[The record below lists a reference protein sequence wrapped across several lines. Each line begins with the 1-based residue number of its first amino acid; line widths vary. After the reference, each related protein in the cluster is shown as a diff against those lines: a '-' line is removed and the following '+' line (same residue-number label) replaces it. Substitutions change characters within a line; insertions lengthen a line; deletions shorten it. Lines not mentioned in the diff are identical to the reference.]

1 MELAAGCCFRGG
13 VLHRVHLL
21 NENINLSAVS
31 AHTSEEINRLQH
43 LLAEKI
49 DRNVPIQNS
58 QNLFA
63 VDGRC

>member
-21 NENINLSAVS
+21 NENINLSAVC
-31 AHTSEEINRLQH
+31 AHTSEEINRLQY

-49 DRNVPIQNS
+49 DRNVS
-58 QNLFA
+58 L
-63 VDGRC
+63 